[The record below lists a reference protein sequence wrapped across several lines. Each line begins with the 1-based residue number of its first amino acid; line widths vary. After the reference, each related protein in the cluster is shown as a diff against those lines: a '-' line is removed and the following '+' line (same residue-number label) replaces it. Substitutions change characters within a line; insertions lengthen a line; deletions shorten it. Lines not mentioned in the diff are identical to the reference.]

1 MKLIDLF
8 ELSSAS
14 SYRNKV
20 DTRNVSSEKDTEDA
34 KLLGKGSQGVAI
46 ERTKKPNMVTK
57 VFGINSDNDG
67 LIQFIR
73 MAQRHQNIHFPH
85 FENLRIINKQYVGN
99 DANFKK
105 TAAVD
110 MEKLIPLN
118 NEKIKDAVK
127 SKLREYGVLMQREEL
142 TTSFSFDRVNLD
154 AIKDSQLKKAI
165 DLIRQVSP
173 LTDMGA
179 RNIMVR
185 LTSTGPQIVLVDPIY
200 DPK

>member
-1 MKLIDLF
+1 
-8 ELSSAS
+8 
-14 SYRNKV
+14 
-20 DTRNVSSEKDTEDA
+20 
-34 KLLGKGSQGVAI
+34 
-46 ERTKKPNMVTK
+46 
-57 VFGINSDNDG
+57 
-67 LIQFIR
+67 
-73 MAQRHQNIHFPH
+73 
-85 FENLRIINKQYVGN
+85 
-99 DANFKK
+99 
-105 TAAVD
+105 
-110 MEKLIPLN
+110 
-118 NEKIKDAVK
+118 
-127 SKLREYGVLMQREEL
+127 MQREEL